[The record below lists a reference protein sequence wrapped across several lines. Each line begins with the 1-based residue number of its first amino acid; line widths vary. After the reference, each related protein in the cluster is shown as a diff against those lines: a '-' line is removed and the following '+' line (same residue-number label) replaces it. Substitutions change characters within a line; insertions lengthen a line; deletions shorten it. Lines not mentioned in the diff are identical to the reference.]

1 MGVGVLKMLLP
12 LLGQLNMNPLK
23 QKDKINDK
31 IYIYSVCMDFTY
43 NRIKK
48 FNVLVKKM
56 L

>member
-1 MGVGVLKMLLP
+1 MLLP

-31 IYIYSVCMDFTY
+31 IYICIYDVCIDFSY
-43 NRIKK
+43 NKIKK
-48 FNVLVKKM
+48 FNVLIKKM